1 MRRMKKVLSGAQ
13 LRTTASSSQL
23 NVDTASGS
31 VAIGRRRG
39 TEQGAAYGFLGKVN
53 ELSGGSSVL
62 DFSVWLDLEYP
73 HVVGVFGSRGSGK
86 SFDLGVAC
94 ECISGA
100 TAVVDGEPPD
110 AAVLILDVQNQF
122 WTLGLE
128 PNVGLMED
136 VGHLSDLETWGL
148 AAGRVHNVKVWSPA
162 GSVVRGPYFSE
173 FKLGPDQLSEDDW
186 LTTLGLER
194 FSPMGQ
200 ALLTLLEHRPNSL
213 PAELEAHA
221 VTGPVL
227 HSFQDSTIEALRWR
241 LAGLAKA
248 ELIGSPGLSIDD
260 LCAKGT
266 VSVLLLRDLSDS
278 LRQLVAAVISRL
290 ISNRFGRFHQEARLA
305 RRFNRTPPPGDLPRR
320 VWLIVDEAHV
330 LVPSGSRTAAT
341 EPITDYVK
349 RGRDA
354 GLSLVF
360 ATQQPSAVD
369 SRLMS
374 QVDLTLTHMLG
385 FEVDISAAIQ
395 RMPTRTSFSYQQAGL
410 EFPAMGDA
418 IRTLDPG
425 DCIVADGS
433 SGRAFVMRVRPRLT
447 AHGGN
452 HPD

>member
-1 MRRMKKVLSGAQ
+1 MCSAQEGAV
-13 LRTTASSSQL
+13 RVST
-23 NVDTASGS
+23 
-31 VAIGRRRG
+31 
-39 TEQGAAYGFLGKVN
+39 
-53 ELSGGSSVL
+53 
-62 DFSVWLDLEYP
+62 SVWHVSVSLERLP
-73 HVVGVFGSRGSGK
+73 SSLEKHPTRLS
-86 SFDLGVAC
+86 
-94 ECISGA
+94 
-100 TAVVDGEPPD
+100 
-110 AAVLILDVQNQF
+110 VLILDVQNQF
-122 WTLGLE
+122 WTLGLQ
-128 PNVGLMED
+128 PDLGLPED

-148 AAGRVHNVKVWSPA
+148 GASRVQKVRTWSPA
-162 GSVVRGPYFSE
+162 GSALEGASFSE
-173 FKLGPDQLSEDDW
+173 FRLGPEQLSEDDW

-200 ALLTLLEHRPNSL
+200 ALLRLLEHRPNSL

-221 VTGPVL
+221 VKGQVL
-227 HSFQDSTIEALRWR
+227 HSFQESTIEALRWR

-248 ELIGSPGLSIDD
+248 EFIGSPGLSVDD

-266 VSVLLLRDLSDS
+266 VSVLLLRDLSDG

-290 ISNRFGRFHQEARLA
+290 ISNRFGQFQQEVRLA
-305 RRFNRTPPPGDLPRR
+305 RRFNRTPPSEDLPRR
-320 VWLIVDEAHV
+320 VWLIVDEAHM

-341 EPITDYVK
+341 EPIIDYVK

-354 GLSLVF
+354 GLSLIF

-374 QVDLTLTHMLG
+374 QVDLTLTHTLG
-385 FEVDISAAIQ
+385 FEVDITAAIQ

-410 EFPAMGDA
+410 DLPSLGDA

-452 HPD
+452 HPT